1 MSCKQMVKFITKI
14 IHIIKGNIRRLF
26 GYDSN
31 MEELVKTRKSICCKC
46 NNKIHIFFIGNIC
59 KRCGCPIKSKVLVE
73 DEQCP
78 EGKW

>member
-1 MSCKQMVKFITKI
+1 MVKKI
-14 IHIIKGNIRRLF
+14 INIIKGNIRRIIK
-26 GYDSN
+26 YDTTLS
-31 MEELVKTRKSICCKC
+31 KRRKSICYNCKSM
-46 NNKIHIFFIGNIC
+46 KHIFIIGSIC